1 MIDLANRFGVVL
13 SLRQAVVRQAGLA
26 LLVPCCWLA
35 SGSAAQPADFW
46 VAHPPGISQEPS
58 SQDRSGAITANLLKI
73 AQSITVKV
81 LAGDSSGSGTIVQR
95 QGDQYF
101 VITNAHVKTPAIGR
115 SLRIQT
121 MDGRIYPAHVL
132 PRPTTRPTDLALLGF
147 SSSHSYPV
155 ARLATESKNSE
166 GLAVYAAGYPFGT
179 GGATGPGLVVLSGR
193 IGLVPQ
199 RSLVG
204 GHQIGYT
211 NMVEK
216 GMSGGPLLL
225 ADGRV
230 IAINAMH
237 AYPIWGNPYVY
248 DDGTV
253 ANPEQ
258 RRQMR
263 RLSWGIPSRRI
274 AAYLSSMPNRPYS
287 SQHGQPLAAQSDQQ
301 WDAKL
306 EESLGQPPEK
316 FLNQPSGQSFFTH

>member
-1 MIDLANRFGVVL
+1 MINLANRFGVVL
-13 SLRQAVVRQAGLA
+13 SLRRSLLRQAGLA
-26 LLVPCCWLA
+26 WLVPCCWLA
-35 SGSAAQPADFW
+35 TGSAVQAADFW
-46 VAHPPGISQEPS
+46 VAHPPGISQVPS

-73 AQSITVKV
+73 AKSITVKV

-166 GLAVYAAGYPFGT
+166 GLAVYAAGYPFAT

-193 IGLVPQ
+193 IGLVSQ
-199 RSLVG
+199 RSLLG

-263 RLSWGIPSRRI
+263 RLSWGIPSQRI
-274 AAYLSSMPNRPYS
+274 AIYMAAGRGRAHSLRPHQS
-287 SQHGQPLAAQSDQQ
+287 LDPSPEHSVSQPLD
-301 WDAKL
+301 
-306 EESLGQPPEK
+306 
-316 FLNQPSGQSFFTH
+316 QPSRPSFFSH